1 LKINSYK
8 WGFYPK
14 EISTYD
20 GCCLE
25 NYLLK
30 PSTSFSE
37 LSSINKKQ
45 VRYDEENIH
54 GLRYSDG
61 DINSNDI
68 QQILSEA
75 LKNYDTVYVKG
86 HQKNE
91 YLKQILPHLEIK
103 NIENEE
109 DALKFIERPAKCFGR
124 NNDGRKWCDGITNC
138 IILQHW
144 VEKNNSSSNNKS
156 S

>member
-1 LKINSYK
+1 
-8 WGFYPK
+8 
-14 EISTYD
+14 
-20 GCCLE
+20 
-25 NYLLK
+25 
-30 PSTSFSE
+30 

-45 VRYDEENIH
+45 VSYDEENIH

-75 LKNYDTVYVKG
+75 LKNYDAVYVKG

-109 DALKFIERPAKCFGR
+109 DAPKFIERPAKCFGR
-124 NNDGRKWCDGITNC
+124 NDDARKWCDRITNC

-144 VEKNNSSSNNKS
+144 VEKNESSSNNKS
-156 S
+156 L